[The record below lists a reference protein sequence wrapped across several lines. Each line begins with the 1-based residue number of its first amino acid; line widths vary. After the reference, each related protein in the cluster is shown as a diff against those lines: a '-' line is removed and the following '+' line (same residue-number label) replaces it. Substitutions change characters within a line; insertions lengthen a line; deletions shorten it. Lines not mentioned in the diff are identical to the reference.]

1 MDSKG
6 RVSFERTSGKN
17 TRMVNTAKLE
27 ALESKLKGFFS
38 PVLAFSGGVDSRFLA
53 HVMYRAGITF
63 TAVHI
68 TGEHVPRAESA
79 KALNW
84 LQKHDISYQALRLS
98 PLSVP
103 EIAENGSARCY
114 HCKRLLFSTIK
125 EMVEIND
132 GDGEQPTI
140 LDGTNAS
147 DLGEYRPGLKAL
159 EELGV
164 VSPLALCDISKE
176 EVRALAEATDME
188 HSDQP
193 ATPCLLTRFSY
204 GTTPDEDLL
213 QRVEECEVALKRYGL
228 QNFRVRIL
236 DDGTQV
242 LQVSSDEK
250 GVLHKH
256 HEAIEDTLRSAGFDS
271 FKIHCSERVSGFYD
285 RK

>member
-1 MDSKG
+1 
-6 RVSFERTSGKN
+6 
-17 TRMVNTAKLE
+17 MVNTAKLE

-53 HVMYRAGITF
+53 HVMHRAEIDF

-84 LQKHDISYQALRLS
+84 LQTHNVPYQALRLS

-103 EIAENGSARCY
+103 EIAANDKARCY

-125 EMVEIND
+125 EMAKVNG

-140 LDGTNAS
+140 IDGTNAS

-159 EELGV
+159 KELGV
-164 VSPLALCDISKE
+164 SSPLALCSISKD
-176 EVRALAEATDME
+176 EVRTLAVAIGME
-188 HSDQP
+188 HADQP

-204 GTTPDEDLL
+204 GSTPDEQLL
-213 QRVEECEVALKRYGL
+213 QQVEDCEVALKRYGL

-236 DDGTQV
+236 DDGSQL
-242 LQVSSDEK
+242 LQVSNAEK
-250 GVLHKH
+250 GVLLKH
-256 HEAIEDTLRSAGFDS
+256 HEAIEGTLRSAGFES
-271 FKIHCSERVSGFYD
+271 AKIHCSERVSGFYD
-285 RK
+285 QK

>member
-1 MDSKG
+1 
-6 RVSFERTSGKN
+6 
-17 TRMVNTAKLE
+17 MVNTAKLQ

-53 HVMYRAGITF
+53 HIMHRADIEF

-84 LQKHDISYQALRLS
+84 LQTHDVPYKALRLS
-98 PLSVP
+98 PLSMP
-103 EIAENGSARCY
+103 EIAANDKMRCY
-114 HCKRLLFSTIK
+114 HCKHLLFSTIK
-125 EMVEIND
+125 RMVESNSI
-132 GDGEQPTI
+132 GGSEPVI

-164 VSPLALCDISKE
+164 ISPLALCGITKD
-176 EVRALAEATDME
+176 EVREFARATGME
-188 HSDQP
+188 HADQP

-204 GTTPDEDLL
+204 GTVPDIHLL
-213 QRVEECEVALKRYGL
+213 QKVEECEAALKRYGL

-236 DDGTQV
+236 DDGSQL
-242 LQVSSDEK
+242 LQVAAAEK
-250 GVLHKH
+250 GMLHKH
-256 HEAIEDTLRSAGFDS
+256 HDAIEETLNNSGFTSAQ
-271 FKIHCSERVSGFYD
+271 IHCSERVSGFHD

>member
-1 MDSKG
+1 
-6 RVSFERTSGKN
+6 
-17 TRMVNTAKLE
+17 MVNTAKLE

-53 HVMYRAGITF
+53 HVMYRAKIKF

-84 LQKHDISYQALRLS
+84 LQKHGIPYQALRLS

-103 EIAENGSARCY
+103 QIAENGAARCY
-114 HCKRLLFSTIK
+114 HCKHLLFSTIK
-125 EMVEIND
+125 DMVAVN
-132 GDGEQPTI
+132 GGAGEQPTI
-140 LDGTNAS
+140 FDGTNAS
-147 DLGEYRPGLKAL
+147 DLSEYRPGLKAL
-159 EELGV
+159 EELDII
-164 VSPLALCDISKE
+164 SPLALCDISKE
-176 EVRALAEATDME
+176 EVRAMAQATQME
-188 HSDQP
+188 YSDQP

-204 GTTPDEDLL
+204 GTTPDEAVL
-213 QRVEECEVALKRYGL
+213 QRVAECEVALKRYGL

-242 LQVSSDEK
+242 LQVSADEK

-256 HEAIEDTLRSAGFDS
+256 HKAIEDTLRSAGFDS